1 MKDGQDTCNRR
12 CALRVGLGY
21 DSHRFAAGRRLVLGG
36 VEIAGAQ
43 GLAGHSDADVLI
55 HALIDALLGAA
66 ARGDI
71 GSHFPDTDPTWK
83 DADSAALLARV
94 VAELAAAGLRVGN
107 VDATV
112 ICETPRLRPYVEP
125 IRARL
130 AALLGVDVSRVSV
143 KGKTNERMD
152 DVGAGVGIAVHC
164 VALVE
169 EVGA

>member
-1 MKDGQDTCNRR
+1 M
-12 CALRVGLGY
+12 RVGLGY
-21 DSHRFAAGRRLVLGG
+21 DSHRFAEGRKLMLGG
-36 VEIAGAQ
+36 VEIPGSR

-71 GSHFPDTDPTWK
+71 GSHFPNTDSAWAG
-83 DADSAALLARV
+83 ADSAQLLARV
-94 VAELAAAGLRVGN
+94 VDELAANGFRVGN

-112 ICETPRLRPYVEP
+112 ICETPKLRPHVAA

-130 AALLGVDVSRVSV
+130 AGLLGVAVSRISV

-152 DVGAGVGIAVHC
+152 DVGAGLGIAVHC
-164 VALVE
+164 VALLE
-169 EVGA
+169 EETP